1 MRMNENSAVE
11 TGRCRSA
18 GYSGFLPA
26 LERIAMMK
34 RHVGVGLLVLAVL
47 GMLTAVA
54 FAEAPECTPKGA
66 QGGYGHHGPKGGE
79 PGEWFEAMIK
89 SLNLEPEAEAKVRS
103 IFEAK
108 RTQKTEWRKTH
119 GEQFKELR
127 RERREA
133 RKAGEGKPGQPETMP
148 EGIKQMRAER
158 KAAHKQFLAQ
168 LDEVLDD
175 EQMAKVKKC
184 FRKKH
189 AKWRGAKQRGL
200 QILYAL
206 KTLDLTEEQK
216 AQVKQIL
223 KDTREKIKGVLTD
236 EQRQQLRE
244 RREARKKAFKE
255 GYKKGQEA
263 PTTKPAQETK
273 PPKAEE

>member
-1 MRMNENSAVE
+1 
-11 TGRCRSA
+11 
-18 GYSGFLPA
+18 
-26 LERIAMMK
+26 
-34 RHVGVGLLVLAVL
+34 
-47 GMLTAVA
+47 
-54 FAEAPECTPKGA
+54 
-66 QGGYGHHGPKGGE
+66 
-79 PGEWFEAMIK
+79 
-89 SLNLEPEAEAKVRS
+89 
-103 IFEAK
+103 
-108 RTQKTEWRKTH
+108 
-119 GEQFKELR
+119 
-127 RERREA
+127 
-133 RKAGEGKPGQPETMP
+133 MP
-148 EGIKQMRAER
+148 EKFKQIHGER
-158 KAAHKQFLAQ
+158 KAAHEQFLAQ
-168 LDEVLDD
+168 LDEVRDD

-184 FRKKH
+184 LRKKH

-200 QILYAL
+200 PILYAL

-255 GYKKGQEA
+255 GYKKPQEA